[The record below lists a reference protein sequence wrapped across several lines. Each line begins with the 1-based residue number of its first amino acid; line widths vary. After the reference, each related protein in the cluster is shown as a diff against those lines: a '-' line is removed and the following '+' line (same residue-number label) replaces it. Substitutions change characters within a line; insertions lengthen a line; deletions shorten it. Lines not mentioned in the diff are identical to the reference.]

1 VPVPKELPLRGART
15 GERADA
21 ARNRA
26 RVLEAARHLF
36 AEHGVANVTMEQVAK
51 AAGVGKGT
59 VFHRFGDRSGLV
71 MALLDEHER
80 ELQDDLL
87 RGKPPLGPDAP
98 PGERLHAF
106 LDALVTLTE
115 RYSDLLYDSE
125 TARAGARFASGAYPA
140 WHQHATLLIREASP
154 GADAPVLAHLLLAPL
169 GAELFVHLRRGERIS
184 LKRLRAALHELAGR
198 VTDQTSTPGSP
209 A

>member
-1 VPVPKELPLRGART
+1 
-15 GERADA
+15 
-21 ARNRA
+21 
-26 RVLEAARHLF
+26 
-36 AEHGVANVTMEQVAK
+36 
-51 AAGVGKGT
+51 
-59 VFHRFGDRSGLV
+59 V

-80 ELQDDLL
+80 ELQDELL
-87 RGKPPLGPDAP
+87 RGDPPLGPDAP
-98 PGERLHAF
+98 SAKRLHAF
-106 LDALVTLTE
+106 LDALVDLTE

-125 TARAGARFASGAYPA
+125 TARAGARFVAGAYPA

-154 GADAPVLAHLLLAPL
+154 EADAPVLAHLLLAPL

-198 VTDQTSTPGSP
+198 VTDQTRTPGSP